1 MKINKLVEEITNF
14 DNLKDPKTVIDAVT
28 GDAIETSK
36 EAQDNFDKVAKPFEK
51 PILGKKEDEKSPA
64 QDLDEGFSTDG
75 WELENDNLLEILD
88 EIGRVKYEIDN
99 CVRGS
104 YTTHAD
110 TYTELARY
118 LIELANDLIDAA
130 NDLADGEVSED
141 DGWDKREVESSGDM
155 DEALKKSFDFSNGD
169 LRDFDPADLMDKV
182 KKRQMSLFSSREF
195 GNKLYDISIHPHGRV
210 DDLKDIWVDIVSEDL
225 DGNQERIFLKKFLT
239 YDDAINAMN
248 EWKKSMI
255 DSAPAVVEE
264 SMKSINESDD
274 VSDIYM
280 YSISPYDG
288 EELYRVW
295 KKGPEAVK
303 IANDE
308 GFLVRGD
315 FGIVNILSL
324 PEEVEELYGFNPDK
338 YTQFEEISV
347 PRKTAGTSDL
357 SEYDYYMYK
366 VQDGYRNS
374 TWLVFKKDPE
384 AVLYSK
390 LHNNPVIGDF
400 GMVEGCYSP
409 KAVERKYG
417 FNPNDYKE
425 LEEIKVPKKS
435 VDESLINED
444 DGRQRRVNL
453 TPEQRAEEKAMAE
466 TLFDRVYNELEKAT
480 NGSKNK
486 VNKKASQRYNSED
499 ISTDVNGNI
508 IVYAKD
514 KESLTNAVNVARAY
528 QLKYKIE
535 PGSIRNKAHAFQCV
549 LYIPEE

>member
-75 WELENDNLLEILD
+75 WEIENDNLLEILD

-118 LIELANDLIDAA
+118 IIELANDLIDAA

-141 DGWDKREVESSGDM
+141 DGWDKWEVESSGDM
-155 DEALKKSFDFSNGD
+155 DEALKKSFDFSNGS

-195 GNKLYDISIHPHGRV
+195 GDKLYDISIHPHGRV
-210 DDLKDIWVDIVSEDL
+210 DDPTDIWVDIVSEDL

-248 EWKKSMI
+248 EWKKSMLA
-255 DSAPAVVEE
+255 SAPAV
-264 SMKSINESDD
+264 
-274 VSDIYM
+274 
-280 YSISPYDG
+280 
-288 EELYRVW
+288 
-295 KKGPEAVK
+295 
-303 IANDE
+303 
-308 GFLVRGD
+308 
-315 FGIVNILSL
+315 
-324 PEEVEELYGFNPDK
+324 
-338 YTQFEEISV
+338 
-347 PRKTAGTSDL
+347 
-357 SEYDYYMYK
+357 
-366 VQDGYRNS
+366 
-374 TWLVFKKDPE
+374 
-384 AVLYSK
+384 
-390 LHNNPVIGDF
+390 
-400 GMVEGCYSP
+400 
-409 KAVERKYG
+409 
-417 FNPNDYKE
+417 
-425 LEEIKVPKKS
+425 
-435 VDESLINED
+435 DESLNED
-444 DGRQRRVNL
+444 DGRQRRVDL
-453 TPEQRAEEKAMAE
+453 TPEQRAEEKAMAA
-466 TLFDRVYNELEKAT
+466 TLFDRVYNELEKDT
-480 NGSKNK
+480 DGSKNK
-486 VNKKASQRYNSED
+486 VNKRASQRYNSED
-499 ISTDVNGNI
+499 ISTDVDGNI

-514 KESLTNAVNVARAY
+514 KEGLTNAVNVAKAY
-528 QLKYKIE
+528 ELKYKIG
-535 PGSIRNKAHAFQCV
+535 PGSIRNRAHAFQCV

>member
-118 LIELANDLIDAA
+118 IIELANDLIDAA
-130 NDLADGEVSED
+130 NDLADGEVSDD
-141 DGWDKREVESSGDM
+141 DGWDKWEVESSGDM
-155 DEALKKSFDFSNGD
+155 DEALKKSFDFSNGS

-195 GNKLYDISIHPHGRV
+195 GDKLYDISIHPHGRV
-210 DDLKDIWVDIVSEDL
+210 DDPTDIWVDIVSEDL

-248 EWKKSMI
+248 EWKKSMLA
-255 DSAPAVVEE
+255 SATSVEE
-264 SMKSINESDD
+264 NVKVVNES
-274 VSDIYM
+274 
-280 YSISPYDG
+280 
-288 EELYRVW
+288 E
-295 KKGPEAVK
+295 
-303 IANDE
+303 
-308 GFLVRGD
+308 
-315 FGIVNILSL
+315 
-324 PEEVEELYGFNPDK
+324 
-338 YTQFEEISV
+338 
-347 PRKTAGTSDL
+347 
-357 SEYDYYMYK
+357 
-366 VQDGYRNS
+366 
-374 TWLVFKKDPE
+374 
-384 AVLYSK
+384 
-390 LHNNPVIGDF
+390 
-400 GMVEGCYSP
+400 
-409 KAVERKYG
+409 
-417 FNPNDYKE
+417 
-425 LEEIKVPKKS
+425 
-435 VDESLINED
+435 DESLNED
-444 DGRQRRVNL
+444 DGRQRRVDL
-453 TPEQRAEEKAMAE
+453 TPEQRAEEKAMAA
-466 TLFDRVYNELEKAT
+466 TLFDRVYNELEKDT
-480 NGSKNK
+480 DGSKNK
-486 VNKKASQRYNSED
+486 VNKKASRRYNSED
-499 ISTDVNGNI
+499 ISTDVDGNI

-514 KESLTNAVNVARAY
+514 KESLINAVNVAKAY
-528 QLKYKIE
+528 ELKYKIG

>member
-1 MKINKLVEEITNF
+1 MKINKLIEEITNF

-141 DGWDKREVESSGDM
+141 DGWDKWEVESSGDM

-210 DDLKDIWVDIVSEDL
+210 DDPTDIWVDIVSEDL

-264 SMKSINESDD
+264 SMES
-274 VSDIYM
+274 
-280 YSISPYDG
+280 
-288 EELYRVW
+288 
-295 KKGPEAVK
+295 
-303 IANDE
+303 
-308 GFLVRGD
+308 
-315 FGIVNILSL
+315 
-324 PEEVEELYGFNPDK
+324 
-338 YTQFEEISV
+338 
-347 PRKTAGTSDL
+347 
-357 SEYDYYMYK
+357 
-366 VQDGYRNS
+366 
-374 TWLVFKKDPE
+374 
-384 AVLYSK
+384 
-390 LHNNPVIGDF
+390 
-400 GMVEGCYSP
+400 
-409 KAVERKYG
+409 
-417 FNPNDYKE
+417 
-425 LEEIKVPKKS
+425 
-435 VDESLINED
+435 INED
-444 DGRQRRVNL
+444 DGRQRRVDL
-453 TPEQRAEEKAMAE
+453 TPEQRAEEKAMAA
-466 TLFDRVYNELEKAT
+466 TLFDRVYNELEKDT
-480 NGSKNK
+480 DGSKNI

-499 ISTDVNGNI
+499 ISTDVDGNI

-514 KESLTNAVNVARAY
+514 KDSLVNAVNVAKAY
-528 QLKYKIE
+528 KLKYKIG

-549 LYIPEE
+549 LYIPEEE

>member
-118 LIELANDLIDAA
+118 IIELANDLIDAA
-130 NDLADGEVSED
+130 NDLADGEVSDD
-141 DGWDKREVESSGDM
+141 DGWDKWEVESSGDM
-155 DEALKKSFDFSNGD
+155 DEALKKSFDFSNGS

-195 GNKLYDISIHPHGRV
+195 GDKLYDISIHPHGRV
-210 DDLKDIWVDIVSEDL
+210 DDPTDIWVDIVSEDL

-248 EWKKSMI
+248 EWKKSMLA
-255 DSAPAVVEE
+255 SATSVEE
-264 SMKSINESDD
+264 NVKVVNES
-274 VSDIYM
+274 
-280 YSISPYDG
+280 
-288 EELYRVW
+288 E
-295 KKGPEAVK
+295 
-303 IANDE
+303 
-308 GFLVRGD
+308 
-315 FGIVNILSL
+315 
-324 PEEVEELYGFNPDK
+324 
-338 YTQFEEISV
+338 
-347 PRKTAGTSDL
+347 
-357 SEYDYYMYK
+357 
-366 VQDGYRNS
+366 
-374 TWLVFKKDPE
+374 
-384 AVLYSK
+384 
-390 LHNNPVIGDF
+390 
-400 GMVEGCYSP
+400 
-409 KAVERKYG
+409 
-417 FNPNDYKE
+417 
-425 LEEIKVPKKS
+425 
-435 VDESLINED
+435 DESLNED
-444 DGRQRRVNL
+444 DGRQRRVDL
-453 TPEQRAEEKAMAE
+453 TPEQRAEEKAIAA
-466 TLFDRVYNELEKAT
+466 TLFDRVYNELEKDT
-480 NGSKNK
+480 DGSKNK

-499 ISTDVNGNI
+499 ISTDVDGNI
-508 IVYAKD
+508 IVYGKD
-514 KESLTNAVNVARAY
+514 KESLINAVNVAKAY
-528 QLKYKIE
+528 ELKYKIG

-549 LYIPEE
+549 LYIPEEE

>member
-141 DGWDKREVESSGDM
+141 DGWDKWEVESSGDM

-210 DDLKDIWVDIVSEDL
+210 DDLKDVWVDIVSEDL

-248 EWKKSMI
+248 EWKKSMLS
-255 DSAPAVVEE
+255 SAPAVEE
-264 SMKSINESDD
+264 SVKCVNKS
-274 VSDIYM
+274 
-280 YSISPYDG
+280 
-288 EELYRVW
+288 
-295 KKGPEAVK
+295 K
-303 IANDE
+303 
-308 GFLVRGD
+308 
-315 FGIVNILSL
+315 
-324 PEEVEELYGFNPDK
+324 
-338 YTQFEEISV
+338 
-347 PRKTAGTSDL
+347 
-357 SEYDYYMYK
+357 
-366 VQDGYRNS
+366 
-374 TWLVFKKDPE
+374 
-384 AVLYSK
+384 
-390 LHNNPVIGDF
+390 
-400 GMVEGCYSP
+400 
-409 KAVERKYG
+409 
-417 FNPNDYKE
+417 
-425 LEEIKVPKKS
+425 
-435 VDESLINED
+435 DESLNED

>member
-36 EAQDNFDKVAKPFEK
+36 EAQDNFDKVAKPFKK

-64 QDLDEGFSTDG
+64 LKLDESFESDG
-75 WELENDNLLEILD
+75 WELEDSPLSDALEKICDL
-88 EIGRVKYEIDN
+88 KYEIDN
-99 CVRGS
+99 CVRGAYVS
-104 YTTHAD
+104 HAT

-118 LIELANDLIDAA
+118 VIELANDLIDCA
-130 NDLADGEVSED
+130 NDLADSDAFD
-141 DGWDKREVESSGDM
+141 DDM
-155 DEALKKSFDFSNGD
+155 DESLKEGFEFSNGD

-195 GNKLYDISIHPHGRV
+195 GDKLYDISIHPHGRV
-210 DDLKDIWVDIVSEDL
+210 DDLKDVWVDIVSEDL

-255 DSAPAVVEE
+255 DSASAVVEE
-264 SMKSINESDD
+264 SMESINESDED
-274 VSDIYM
+274 FDTYM
-280 YSISPYDG
+280 YHTFYAGIDNYAI
-288 EELYRVW
+288 W
-295 KKGPEAVK
+295 KKGTEAVEK
-303 IANDE
+303 AKRC
-308 GFLVRGD
+308 GWPVKGD
-315 FGIVNILSL
+315 FGVIDV
-324 PEEVEELYGFNPDK
+324 VYGPSDA
-338 YTQFEEISV
+338 EEI
-347 PRKTAGTSDL
+347 
-357 SEYDYYMYK
+357 
-366 VQDGYRNS
+366 
-374 TWLVFKKDPE
+374 
-384 AVLYSK
+384 
-390 LHNNPVIGDF
+390 
-400 GMVEGCYSP
+400 
-409 KAVERKYG
+409 YG
-417 FNPNDYKE
+417 FNPNNYKE
-425 LEEIKVPKKS
+425 FEEIKVPKKS
-435 VDESLINED
+435 VDESLNED

-453 TPEQRAEEKAMAE
+453 TPEQRAEEKAMAA

-480 NGSKNK
+480 DGSKNK

-499 ISTDVNGNI
+499 IATDFDGNI

>member
-118 LIELANDLIDAA
+118 IIELANDLIDAA

-141 DGWDKREVESSGDM
+141 DGWDKWEVESSGDM
-155 DEALKKSFDFSNGD
+155 DEALKKSFDFSNGS
-169 LRDFDPADLMDKV
+169 LKDFDPADLMDKV

-195 GNKLYDISIHPHGRV
+195 GDKLYDISIHPHGRV
-210 DDLKDIWVDIVSEDL
+210 DDLKDVWVDIVSEDL

-248 EWKKSMI
+248 EWKKSMLA
-255 DSAPAVVEE
+255 SAPAVEE
-264 SMKSINESDD
+264 SVKCVNKS
-274 VSDIYM
+274 
-280 YSISPYDG
+280 
-288 EELYRVW
+288 
-295 KKGPEAVK
+295 K
-303 IANDE
+303 
-308 GFLVRGD
+308 
-315 FGIVNILSL
+315 
-324 PEEVEELYGFNPDK
+324 
-338 YTQFEEISV
+338 
-347 PRKTAGTSDL
+347 
-357 SEYDYYMYK
+357 
-366 VQDGYRNS
+366 
-374 TWLVFKKDPE
+374 
-384 AVLYSK
+384 
-390 LHNNPVIGDF
+390 
-400 GMVEGCYSP
+400 
-409 KAVERKYG
+409 
-417 FNPNDYKE
+417 
-425 LEEIKVPKKS
+425 
-435 VDESLINED
+435 DESLNED

>member
-64 QDLDEGFSTDG
+64 QDLEEGFSTDG
-75 WELENDNLLEILD
+75 WEIENDNLLEILD

-118 LIELANDLIDAA
+118 IIELANDLIDAA
-130 NDLADGEVSED
+130 NDLADGEASED
-141 DGWDKREVESSGDM
+141 DGWDKWEVESSGDM
-155 DEALKKSFDFSNGD
+155 DEALKKSFDFSNGS

-195 GNKLYDISIHPHGRV
+195 GDKLYDISIHPHGRV
-210 DDLKDIWVDIVSEDL
+210 DDLKDVWVDIVSEDL

-248 EWKKSMI
+248 EWKKSML
-255 DSAPAVVEE
+255 DSAPAVEE
-264 SMKSINESDD
+264 SVKVVNESEDED
-274 VSDIYM
+274 YDTYM
-280 YSISPYDG
+280 YHVYYAGVDNWV
-288 EELYRVW
+288 VW
-295 KKGPEAVK
+295 KKGPEAVAHAK
-303 IANDE
+303 E
-308 GFLVRGD
+308 VSLPVRGD
-315 FGIVNILSL
+315 FGVIDVVWAASD
-324 PEEVEELYGFNPDK
+324 VEDLYGFNPMK
-338 YTQFEEISV
+338 
-347 PRKTAGTSDL
+347 
-357 SEYDYYMYK
+357 
-366 VQDGYRNS
+366 
-374 TWLVFKKDPE
+374 
-384 AVLYSK
+384 
-390 LHNNPVIGDF
+390 
-400 GMVEGCYSP
+400 
-409 KAVERKYG
+409 
-417 FNPNDYKE
+417 YKE
-425 LEEIKVPKKS
+425 FEEIKVPKKS
-435 VDESLINED
+435 VDESLNED
-444 DGRQRRVNL
+444 DGRQRRVDL
-453 TPEQRAEEKAMAE
+453 TPEQRAEEKAMAA
-466 TLFDRVYNELEKAT
+466 TLFDRVYNELEKDT
-480 NGSKNK
+480 DGSKNK

-499 ISTDVNGNI
+499 ISTDVDGNI

-514 KESLTNAVNVARAY
+514 KESLTNAINVAKAY
-528 QLKYKIE
+528 ELKYKIG